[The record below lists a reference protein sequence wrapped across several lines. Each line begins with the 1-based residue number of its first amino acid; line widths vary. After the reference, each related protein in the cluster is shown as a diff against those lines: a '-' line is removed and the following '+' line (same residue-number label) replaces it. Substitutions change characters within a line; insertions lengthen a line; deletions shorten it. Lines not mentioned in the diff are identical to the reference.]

1 MKIIIRDQT
10 DIRFCEPHKCRDL
23 LLISQLVCPRI
34 EQAQA
39 YSTLG
44 QLNTENMHPRTQRN
58 ALAHLED
65 LFGNISEAVGLMAK
79 SIRMRLQQ
87 HESCPCLCPYGLV
100 ISFYACVKSRP
111 YHDHGRCNHCSLTMY
126 FNCLES
132 LLKIQ
137 FLVLKSVL
145 ITSFFNKEI
154 TSR

>member
-1 MKIIIRDQT
+1 
-10 DIRFCEPHKCRDL
+10 
-23 LLISQLVCPRI
+23 
-34 EQAQA
+34 
-39 YSTLG
+39 
-44 QLNTENMHPRTQRN
+44 MHPRTQRN

-100 ISFYACVKSRP
+100 KSFYACVKSRS

-126 FNCLES
+126 SNCLES

-137 FLVLKSVL
+137 FLVLESVL
-145 ITSFFNKEI
+145 ITSFLTKKLRQDEVQGTFSHKVKMRQDSQIETSYVRHGVWLNLQFVGLAILKKEF
-154 TSR
+154 SVLFP